1 MNYEHYKNIATFL
14 FNSVLEVYKES
25 KKDLYKKAGFKNIKI
40 KELKFSDF
48 KINKKKFG
56 YIEIDFTATDKVAL
70 DNFRVECF
78 QVAGVGSYELEE
90 KLKQLAIDLQE
101 GKHPLNKKFPNK
113 HITNLFKAE
122 AQSIMA
128 DYLPTSKI
136 PPGSWLATNLNTAM
150 NSSYSASQWITLQKP
165 GMQEVYPYLQY
176 LTMGDNAVRPAH
188 QKLHKRV
195 WLVSDPIWSKI
206 MPPNGWNCRCI
217 TRSLM
222 QDELDGAT
230 LEITGGDSTKINEIV
245 KEGGVEKDFQRNPGQ
260 IQSIWSKWLQEKMSG
275 KDYEEISSRLIGYA
289 NKMPSPEYVIETLIN
304 NAVPF
309 RELEYSEENY
319 YREFPEGKVDTPLGE
334 LKMGEKQF
342 IKFKDKTRTELFG
355 LTKPILEDPEF
366 ILVDNKNGTL
376 FLKSFIFP
384 GNKVKNIVSVYK
396 QLDGEDLELIV
407 STSYNRD
414 ATILNKVKNGKL
426 LVYSRTR
433 LSASSETPGKKFTQT
448 GFLNFNTKLTEQDK
462 NKNGKID
469 NSGYDEIWGDLFQ
482 YKFPDYTQ
490 YYSIIYFIKY
500 KITGIEVLK
509 RSYSSLEESIV
520 DNYRNIDKYR
530 KGVLINV

>member
-1 MNYEHYKNIATFL
+1 MNFEHYKNIANFL

-40 KELKFSDF
+40 KELKFSDG
-48 KINKKKFG
+48 KKNKKKFG
-56 YIEIDFTATDKVAL
+56 DIEIDFTATDKVAL

-78 QVAGVGSYELEE
+78 KVAGVGSYDLEE

-113 HITNLFKAE
+113 NITNLFEAE
-122 AQSIMA
+122 AQSIMS

-150 NSSYSASQWITLQKP
+150 NSSYSASQWITLQEP

-195 WLVSDPIWSKI
+195 WLVSDSIWSKI

-222 QDELDGAT
+222 HDELDGAT

-245 KEGGVEKDFQRNPGQ
+245 KDGGVEKDFQRNPGQ

-275 KDYEEISSRLIGYA
+275 KNYEEISNRLIGYA
-289 NKMPSPEYVIETLIN
+289 NKMPDVDEMEKVLNKNASEFRSLDYTIENFYKEFPENKVETPLGEVELGGDFFTKLGRREKRIEILGLVKPILQNPEYVI
-304 NAVPF
+304 
-309 RELEYSEENY
+309 
-319 YREFPEGKVDTPLGE
+319 VDIE
-334 LKMGEKQF
+334 S
-342 IKFKDKTRTELFG
+342 
-355 LTKPILEDPEF
+355 
-366 ILVDNKNGTL
+366 GTL
-376 FLKSFIFP
+376 FLKGFKKRDEDAIIYASVL
-384 GNKVKNIVSVYK
+384 KVPQGGDDV
-396 QLDGEDLELIV
+396 LII
-407 STSYNRD
+407 STHKKDNWKG
-414 ATILNKVKNGKL
+414 KVKNGKL
-426 LVYSRTR
+426 LIYSRHMQ
-433 LSASSETPGKKFTQT
+433 SASPDRAGKQFTSHT
-448 GFLNFNTKLTEQDK
+448 GGLNLSIKLTEQDK

-520 DNYRNIDKYR
+520 DDYINIDKYR

>member
-1 MNYEHYKNIATFL
+1 MNFEHYKNIANFL

-40 KELKFSDF
+40 KELKFSDG
-48 KINKKKFG
+48 KKNKKKFG
-56 YIEIDFTATDKVAL
+56 DIEIDFTATDKVAL

-78 QVAGVGSYELEE
+78 KVAGVGSYELEE

-113 HITNLFKAE
+113 NITNLFEAE
-122 AQSIMA
+122 AQSIMT

-150 NSSYSASQWITLQKP
+150 NSSYSASQWLTLQEP

-222 QDELDGAT
+222 HDELDGAT
-230 LEITGGDSTKINEIV
+230 LEITGGDTGKINEIV

-275 KDYEEISSRLIGYA
+275 KNYEEIGNRLIGYA
-289 NKMPSPEYVIETLIN
+289 NKMPSPEYVIETLKK

-319 YREFPEGKVDTPLGE
+319 YKEFPDNKVDTPLGE
-334 LKMGEKQF
+334 LGMGIHQF
-342 IKFKDKTRTELFG
+342 KKFQIRNRPELFG
-355 LTKPILEDPEF
+355 ITKTVLNNPEF
-366 ILVDNKNGTL
+366 IIVDDQNGTL
-376 FLKSFIFP
+376 FLKSFTRNDKTI
-384 GNKVKNIVSVYK
+384 NIVSVYK
-396 QLDGEDLELIV
+396 TV
-407 STSYNRD
+407 KSTNDEIEIIASTGYKREE
-414 ATILNKVKNGKL
+414 TIMNKIKTGKL
-426 LVYSRTR
+426 LIYSRLE
-433 LSASSETPGKKFTQT
+433 LSAGSKLIGKKFTYT
-448 GFLNFNTKLTEQDK
+448 GGLMFSKLRETDRPINAK
-462 NKNGKID
+462 NQVLE
-469 NSGYDEIWGDLFQ
+469 YDEIWGDLFE
-482 YKFPDYTQ
+482 YNFPDYTQ
-490 YYSIIYFIKY
+490 YYSVIYFIKY

-520 DNYRNIDKYR
+520 DDYSNIDKYR

>member
-1 MNYEHYKNIATFL
+1 MNFEHYKNIATFL

-78 QVAGVGSYELEE
+78 KVAGVGSYDLEE

-113 HITNLFKAE
+113 SITNLFEAE

-150 NSSYSASQWITLQKP
+150 NSSYSASQWITLQEP

-176 LTMGDNAVRPAH
+176 LTMSDNAVRPAH

-275 KDYEEISSRLIGYA
+275 KNYEEISNRLIGYA
-289 NKMPSPEYVIETLIN
+289 NKMPDVDEMEKVLNKNASEFRSLDYTIEN
-304 NAVPF
+304 F
-309 RELEYSEENY
+309 YK
-319 YREFPEGKVDTPLGE
+319 EFPENKVETPLGE
-334 LKMGEKQF
+334 F
-342 IKFKDKTRTELFG
+342 ELG
-355 LTKPILEDPEF
+355 LDFFNKLNRRKGRSEILGLVKPILQNPEF
-366 ILVDNKNGTL
+366 IIVDDLNGTL
-376 FLKSFIFP
+376 FFKAFKKSNNDPIIFVSILKVP
-384 GNKVKNIVSVYK
+384 R
-396 QLDGEDLELIV
+396 GESELYVI
-407 STSYNRD
+407 STHEKENWK
-414 ATILNKVKNGKL
+414 TKVKNGKL
-426 LVYSRTR
+426 LIYSQQLQPASPGDVGKQFTVPTGGLN
-433 LSASSETPGKKFTQT
+433 LSV
-448 GFLNFNTKLTEQDK
+448 KLTDQNK

-482 YKFPDYTQ
+482 YKFQDFTQ

-500 KITGIEVLK
+500 KISGIEVLK

-520 DNYRNIDKYR
+520 DDYSNIYKYR